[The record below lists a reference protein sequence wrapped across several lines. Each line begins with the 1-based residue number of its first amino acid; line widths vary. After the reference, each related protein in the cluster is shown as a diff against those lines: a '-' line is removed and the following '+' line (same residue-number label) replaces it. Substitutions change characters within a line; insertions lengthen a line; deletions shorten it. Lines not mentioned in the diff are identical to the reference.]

1 MTDDVVPS
9 AAPDVPAS
17 AATEI
22 SFCPHLNLYHYKR
35 ADKTEYF
42 FNTQQLEQSVEAYA
56 KAGAPKQAEFMAVLT
71 GFARRFPHKVVS
83 FDGSGQLNLR
93 DLLPQGLPA
102 DTAEAGATGG
112 DAPPK

>member
-35 ADKTEYF
+35 ADGTEYF
-42 FNTQQLEQSVEAYA
+42 FNTPQLEQSIEGYA
-56 KAGAPKQAEFMAVLT
+56 KIGAPKQAEFMAVLT

-83 FDGSGQLNLR
+83 FDENGQLNLR

-102 DTAEAGATGG
+102 DDVGDGSPGG
-112 DAPPK
+112 DSPPK